1 MNLLSICRV
10 NSIRRLVPWQL
21 VFTQKFDN
29 IEQAKEVERALKKFK
44 RKDIIERI
52 IQEGFIRKEILGG
65 V

>member
-1 MNLLSICRV
+1 
-10 NSIRRLVPWQL
+10 LVPWQL